1 MAFVVREAVAAG
13 LGVEAASLLE
23 VEGALAAGCGGGKN
37 KLHRATFKCERDSN
51 RSSTHTPFHTR

>member
-23 VEGALAAGCGGGKN
+23 VQGALAAGCPGGESMYKSIYDN
-37 KLHRATFKCERDSN
+37 N
-51 RSSTHTPFHTR
+51 